1 MTGSRH
7 EKILVM
13 GVAGCGKST
22 VAAELARR
30 LDAALIEGDE
40 HHSPSNQQKMRD
52 GIALQDIDRAPW
64 LDKLGELVAKAKGA
78 AVLTCSALKRSY
90 RDRLRAAEPALR
102 IVYLEIT
109 LAEAH
114 CRVEERPGHYFPPGL
129 VASQFA
135 ALEVPGEEEGVLR
148 IPATDPLALQ
158 TRKILDWLG
167 LSASIERAI

>member
-1 MTGSRH
+1 MQDS
-7 EKILVM
+7 KILVM

-30 LDAALIEGDE
+30 LGATLIEGDE
-40 HHSPSNQQKMRD
+40 HHPLSNQQKMRD
-52 GIALQDIDRAPW
+52 GIALQDSDRAPW
-64 LDKLGELVAKAKGA
+64 LDKLDELIAAA
-78 AVLTCSALKRSY
+78 RDSAVLTCSALKRSY
-90 RDRLRAAEPALR
+90 RDRLRSAEPALR

-135 ALEVPGEEEGVLR
+135 ALEVPALEEGVLR
-148 IPATDPLALQ
+148 VPATDPLALQ

-167 LSASIERAI
+167 HNTSIERAI

>member
-1 MTGSRH
+1 MTDSKH
-7 EKILVM
+7 TKILVM

-22 VAAELARR
+22 VAAELARH
-30 LDAALIEGDE
+30 LDATLIEGDE
-40 HHSPSNQQKMRD
+40 HHPPSNQQKMRD
-52 GIALQDIDRAPW
+52 GIALQDSDRAPW
-64 LDKLGELVAKAKGA
+64 LDKLGDLIAKAGGG

-90 RDRLRAAEPALR
+90 RERLRSAEPELR

-135 ALEVPGEEEGVLR
+135 ALEVPGEEERVLR

-158 TRKILDWLG
+158 TGKILDWLG
-167 LSASIERAI
+167 HTTSIERAI

>member
-1 MTGSRH
+1 MRS

-13 GVAGCGKST
+13 GVSGCGKST
-22 VAAELARR
+22 VAAELARS
-30 LDAALIEGDE
+30 LNATLIEGDE
-40 HHSPSNQQKMRD
+40 HHPLSNQQKMRD
-52 GIALQDIDRAPW
+52 GIALQDSDRAPW
-64 LDKLGELVAKAKGA
+64 LDKLGALIAAAEGS

-90 RDRLRAAEPALR
+90 RERLRAAEPSLR

-135 ALEVPGEEEGVLR
+135 ALEVPAQEEGVLR
-148 IPATDPLALQ
+148 IAATDPLDMQAR
-158 TRKILDWLG
+158 TILDWLG
-167 LSASIERAI
+167 RSASIERAI